1 MWMCEYLIGVNAS
14 PLVADQYKMSI
25 MNVAMR
31 CYHFMFK
38 ANIIH
43 DKELCDLLIEPPDM
57 GDYDTFEV
65 EKSQEIFELGYNEAK
80 IIVAQKLR
88 EINMLDTDM

>member
-1 MWMCEYLIGVNAS
+1 
-14 PLVADQYKMSI
+14 